1 MADKETQNKSFF
13 QTNQHVQVV
22 KNEVKNTKQFISNP
36 ATTLPVLLEKIKD
49 YSNLVIA
56 VSSAFVAI
64 TTFISITSIW
74 LYLTQLEANDL
85 FFSSVAS
92 INTLS
97 IIIIGAI
104 LLIAMCLGL
113 CVPSISA
120 IFTTSFSFENNK
132 PPKSLLIP
140 YLISPFI
147 FLISFI
153 ILSNYTKSLMW
164 TFILAFLIPVII
176 SALPNYFLPK
186 NTLSHIYNSL
196 TSKGLF
202 RKTDVLFIYFSFFIA
217 CLCILLS
224 FSSFYRLWTY
234 PIGNIWTATIFIL
247 FLMIGYVP
255 GGAYIYL
262 KAEGSSTRQ
271 IIKWVTISIITI
283 FFIIFIISPI
293 KVRTSI
299 FNAVGIFNINKT
311 PNKFLLLNK
320 DLTTITYNIFFD
332 KEEDIKNQDNSSQ
345 RKGLEQ
351 FKSNYEFSAYTTYN
365 LGDVHLLCKKQIN
378 PDQSFSEKPQ
388 ILKNCF
394 NYKPSEI
401 RKLY

>member
-1 MADKETQNKSFF
+1 MADKKTQNKSFF

-56 VSSAFVAI
+56 ISSALVAI

-153 ILSNYTKSLMW
+153 ILSNYTKSLIW
-164 TFILAFLIPVII
+164 TFILAFLIPVAI
-176 SALPNYFLPK
+176 SILPNYFLQK

-196 TSKGLF
+196 TSKGMF
-202 RKTDVLFIYFSFFIA
+202 RKADVLFIYFSFFIA

-224 FSSFYRLWTY
+224 FISFYRLWIY
-234 PIGNIWTATIFIL
+234 PIDSIWTVTIFVL
-247 FLMIGYVP
+247 FLMIGYIP

-262 KAEGSSTRQ
+262 KAEGRSAEQ
-271 IIKWVTISIITI
+271 IIKWVIISIITI
-283 FFIIFIISPI
+283 FLIFFISPI

-299 FNAVGIFNINKT
+299 FNAVGIFNINET

-320 DLTTITYNIFFD
+320 DLTIITYDTFFD
-332 KEEDIKNQDNSSQ
+332 KEEDIKNQDNALQ

-351 FKSNYEFSAYTTYN
+351 FKNDYEFSAYTTYN
-365 LGDVHLLCKKQIN
+365 LGEVHLLCKKQIN
-378 PDQSFSEKPQ
+378 PDQSFPEKSQ

>member
-1 MADKETQNKSFF
+1 MADKKTQNKSFF

-56 VSSAFVAI
+56 ISSALVAI

-97 IIIIGAI
+97 IIIGEI

-153 ILSNYTKSLMW
+153 ILSNYTKSLIW
-164 TFILAFLIPVII
+164 TFILAFLIPVAI
-176 SALPNYFLPK
+176 SILPNYFLQK

-196 TSKGLF
+196 TSKGMF
-202 RKTDVLFIYFSFFIA
+202 RKADVLFIYFSLFIA

-224 FSSFYRLWTY
+224 FSSFYRLWIY
-234 PIGNIWTATIFIL
+234 PID
-247 FLMIGYVP
+247 
-255 GGAYIYL
+255 
-262 KAEGSSTRQ
+262 
-271 IIKWVTISIITI
+271 SI
-283 FFIIFIISPI
+283 
-293 KVRTSI
+293 
-299 FNAVGIFNINKT
+299 
-311 PNKFLLLNK
+311 
-320 DLTTITYNIFFD
+320 
-332 KEEDIKNQDNSSQ
+332 
-345 RKGLEQ
+345 
-351 FKSNYEFSAYTTYN
+351 
-365 LGDVHLLCKKQIN
+365 
-378 PDQSFSEKPQ
+378 
-388 ILKNCF
+388 
-394 NYKPSEI
+394 
-401 RKLY
+401 

>member
-1 MADKETQNKSFF
+1 MADKKTQNKSFF

-56 VSSAFVAI
+56 ISSALVAI

-147 FLISFI
+147 FLISLI
-153 ILSNYTKSLMW
+153 ILSNYTKSLIW
-164 TFILAFLIPVII
+164 TFILAFLIPVAI
-176 SALPNYFLPK
+176 SILPNYFPPK

-196 TSKGLF
+196 TSKGMF
-202 RKTDVLFIYFSFFIA
+202 RKADVLFIYFSFFIA

-224 FSSFYRLWTY
+224 FISFYRLWIY
-234 PIGNIWTATIFIL
+234 PIDSIWTVTIFVL
-247 FLMIGYVP
+247 FLMIGYIP
-255 GGAYIYL
+255 GAAYIYL
-262 KAEGSSTRQ
+262 KADGRSAEQ
-271 IIKWVTISIITI
+271 IIKWVIISIITI
-283 FFIIFIISPI
+283 FLIFFISPI

-299 FNAVGIFNINKT
+299 FNAVGIFNINET

-320 DLTTITYNIFFD
+320 DLTIITYDTFFD
-332 KEEDIKNQDNSSQ
+332 KEEDIKNQDNALQ

-351 FKSNYEFSAYTTYN
+351 FKNDYEFSAYTTYN
-365 LGDVHLLCKKQIN
+365 LGEVHLLCKKQIN
-378 PDQSFSEKPQ
+378 PDQSFPEKSQ

>member
-1 MADKETQNKSFF
+1 MADKKTQNNSFF

-56 VSSAFVAI
+56 ISSALVAI

-147 FLISFI
+147 FLISLI
-153 ILSNYTKSLMW
+153 ILSNYTKSLIW
-164 TFILAFLIPVII
+164 TFILAFLIPVAI
-176 SALPNYFLPK
+176 SILPNYFPPK

-196 TSKGLF
+196 TSKGMF
-202 RKTDVLFIYFSFFIA
+202 RKADVLFIYFSFFIA

-224 FSSFYRLWTY
+224 FISFYRLWIY
-234 PIGNIWTATIFIL
+234 PIDSIWTVTIFVL
-247 FLMIGYVP
+247 FLMIGYIP
-255 GGAYIYL
+255 GAAYIYL
-262 KAEGSSTRQ
+262 KADGRSAEQ
-271 IIKWVTISIITI
+271 IIKWVIISIITI
-283 FFIIFIISPI
+283 FLIFFISPI

-299 FNAVGIFNINKT
+299 FNAVGIFNINET

-320 DLTTITYNIFFD
+320 DLTIITYDTFFD
-332 KEEDIKNQDNSSQ
+332 KEEDIKNQDNALQ

-351 FKSNYEFSAYTTYN
+351 FKNDYEFSAYTTYN
-365 LGDVHLLCKKQIN
+365 LGEVHLLCKKQIN
-378 PDQSFSEKPQ
+378 PDQSFPEKSK